1 MSIVQKAAKA
11 LFKDIQIEIAPLG
24 KISEEP
30 PKHERVKK
38 HKKIKNPS
46 FEKAKR
52 LDANGKWEEAANHY
66 YTIFTSTRNPKD
78 KAEAFILLGQ
88 IYINLFK
95 YPLADRFFRYVPSQA
110 DALFGLALCDWLEN
124 RKNEALESAKKA
136 IDLNPNL
143 LKRGYI

>member
-1 MSIVQKAAKA
+1 MSVVQKAAKV
-11 LFKDIQIEIAPLG
+11 LFKDIQIEAAPLG
-24 KISEEP
+24 KISEENP
-30 PKHERVKK
+30 K

-52 LDANGKWEEAANHY
+52 LDANGKREEAANHC
-66 YTIFTSTRNPKD
+66 
-78 KAEAFILLGQ
+78 
-88 IYINLFK
+88 
-95 YPLADRFFRYVPSQA
+95 QA

-124 RKNEALESAKKA
+124 RKDEALEFAKKA